1 MICGGHEE
9 ISPGGDLT
17 YIFGTSALGFNMLT
31 FTVQEFQKDICL
43 LQWSENQLDFEEGE
57 KPRNL
62 DHKKTGPEHEHSL
75 FHFSSRD
82 TCGLVAQLVRA
93 RP

>member
-62 DHKKTGPEHEHSL
+62 DPCLLTPRNE
-75 FHFSSRD
+75 
-82 TCGLVAQLVRA
+82 V
-93 RP
+93 